1 MMRKLL
7 MAGIAILTIAISS
20 CDEDT
25 NTMGYSLT
33 SYADRFSLIPDT
45 FQIDSMESIKADSV
59 LARSSYSYLGRIKDP
74 ETGAYIT
81 SDFTTQFTVLEKEKN
96 YIFAPKKDITSLDT
110 DGEPVATSCNLIVII
125 NSYLGDSLTAM
136 KLMVE
141 ELDKPIEEN
150 KLYYSNFDPEA
161 NGYIR
166 NNGLKQAKMYSMVD
180 LTLSDSARAARL
192 NKNYYSYI
200 NIPLNKQYKAK
211 DGTVYKN
218 YGTYLMRTYYQ
229 HPEYFKNSISFIK
242 NVCPGFYFKTVD
254 GQGVMAEVLNVQME
268 VKFKYKSNDKEYDG
282 SKIFYGT
289 EEVMQTTHIA
299 NEKGKI
305 DSLVNVKN
313 CTYLKTP
320 AGIFTEVTLPV
331 EQIKKGH
338 INDSILSKKGH
349 INDSILSKKGHINDS
364 ILSAKITFQRM
375 ADLNKK
381 TVELLSDA
389 TQLLMIE
396 RDSLYSFFEK
406 NNVTNNRTS
415 FLAVYNATLN
425 TYTYNNIS
433 SLINHMWSIRGKG
446 SKNWNKVVLVPVKTS
461 TVSTS
466 SYTSATVTGINNEMG
481 ITSTRLVGGI
491 KNPDNPNSDNPT
503 ISIIYNQSK

>member
-33 SYADRFSLIPDT
+33 SDADRFSLIPDT
-45 FQIDSMESIKADSV
+45 FQIDSTKSIKADSV

-161 NGYIR
+161 NDYIR
-166 NNGLKQAKMYSMVD
+166 NDGLKQAKMYSMVD

-338 INDSILSKKGH
+338 INDSILS
-349 INDSILSKKGHINDS
+349 
-364 ILSAKITFQRM
+364 AKITFQRM
-375 ADLNKK
+375 ADLSKK
-381 TVELLSDA
+381 TDELLSDA

-415 FLAVYNATLN
+415 FLAVFNATLN
-425 TYTYNNIS
+425 TYAYNNIS
-433 SLINHMWSIRGKG
+433 SLINHMWSIRSKG

-491 KNPDNPNSDNPT
+491 KNPDNPT

>member
-7 MAGIAILTIAISS
+7 MAGIAMLTIAISS

-33 SYADRFSLIPDT
+33 SDADRFSLIPDT
-45 FQIDSMESIKADSV
+45 FQIDSTKSIKADSV

-161 NGYIR
+161 NDYIR
-166 NNGLKQAKMYSMVD
+166 NDGLKQAKMYSMVD

-338 INDSILSKKGH
+338 INDSILS
-349 INDSILSKKGHINDS
+349 
-364 ILSAKITFQRM
+364 AKITFQRM

-381 TVELLSDA
+381 TDELLSDA

-415 FLAVYNATLN
+415 FLAVFNATLN
-425 TYTYNNIS
+425 TYAYNNIS

-491 KNPDNPNSDNPT
+491 KNPDNPT

>member
-1 MMRKLL
+1 
-7 MAGIAILTIAISS
+7 
-20 CDEDT
+20 
-25 NTMGYSLT
+25 MGYSLT
-33 SYADRFSLIPDT
+33 SDADRFSLIPDT
-45 FQIDSMESIKADSV
+45 FQIDSTKSIKADSV

-161 NGYIR
+161 NDYIR
-166 NNGLKQAKMYSMVD
+166 NDGLKQAKMYSMVD

-338 INDSILSKKGH
+338 INDSILS
-349 INDSILSKKGHINDS
+349 
-364 ILSAKITFQRM
+364 AKITFQRM

-381 TVELLSDA
+381 TDELLSDA

-415 FLAVYNATLN
+415 FLAVFNATLN
-425 TYTYNNIS
+425 TYAYNNIS

-491 KNPDNPNSDNPT
+491 KNPDNPT

>member
-1 MMRKLL
+1 
-7 MAGIAILTIAISS
+7 MALTS
-20 CDEDT
+20 CDET
-25 NTMGYSLT
+25 TETIGSSLT
-33 SYADRFSLIPDT
+33 DNMDFLKIT
-45 FQIDSMESIKADSV
+45 TDSFKVTSRSIIADSV
-59 LARSSYSYLGRIKDP
+59 LSRNAMGYLGRIKDP

-161 NGYIR
+161 NDYIR
-166 NNGLKQAKMYSMVD
+166 NDGLKQAKMYSMVD

-338 INDSILSKKGH
+338 INDSILS
-349 INDSILSKKGHINDS
+349 
-364 ILSAKITFQRM
+364 AKITFQRM

-381 TVELLSDA
+381 TDELLSDA

-415 FLAVYNATLN
+415 FLAVFNATLN
-425 TYTYNNIS
+425 TYAYNNIS
-433 SLINHMWSIRGKG
+433 SLINHMWSIRSKG

-491 KNPDNPNSDNPT
+491 KNPDNPT

>member
-7 MAGIAILTIAISS
+7 MAGIAMLTIAISS

-33 SYADRFSLIPDT
+33 SDADRFSLIPDT
-45 FQIDSMESIKADSV
+45 ISIDSMESIKADSV

-161 NGYIR
+161 NDYIR
-166 NNGLKQAKMYSMVD
+166 NDGLKQAKMYSMVD

-268 VKFKYKSNDKEYDG
+268 VKFKYKSNDTEYDG
-282 SKIFYGT
+282 SKVFYGT

-338 INDSILSKKGH
+338 INDSILS
-349 INDSILSKKGHINDS
+349 
-364 ILSAKITFQRM
+364 AKITFQRM

-381 TVELLSDA
+381 TDELLSDA

-415 FLAVYNATLN
+415 FLAVFNATLN
-425 TYTYNNIS
+425 TYAYNNIS

-481 ITSTRLVGGI
+481 ITSTRLIGGI
-491 KNPDNPNSDNPT
+491 KNPDNPT

>member
-33 SYADRFSLIPDT
+33 SDADRFSLIPDT
-45 FQIDSMESIKADSV
+45 FQIDSTKSIKADSV

-161 NGYIR
+161 NDYIR
-166 NNGLKQAKMYSMVD
+166 NDGLKQAKMYSMVD

-338 INDSILSKKGH
+338 INDSILS
-349 INDSILSKKGHINDS
+349 
-364 ILSAKITFQRM
+364 AKITFQRM
-375 ADLNKK
+375 SDLNKK
-381 TVELLSDA
+381 TDELLSDA

-406 NNVTNNRTS
+406 NNVPNNRTS

-425 TYTYNNIS
+425 TYSYNNIS
-433 SLINHMWSIRGKG
+433 SLINHMWSIRSKG

-491 KNPDNPNSDNPT
+491 KNPDNPT

>member
-7 MAGIAILTIAISS
+7 MAGIAMLTIAISS

-33 SYADRFSLIPDT
+33 SDADRFSLIPDT
-45 FQIDSMESIKADSV
+45 FQIDSTKSIKADSV

-161 NGYIR
+161 NDYIR
-166 NNGLKQAKMYSMVD
+166 NDGLKQAKMYSMVD

-338 INDSILSKKGH
+338 INDSILS
-349 INDSILSKKGHINDS
+349 
-364 ILSAKITFQRM
+364 AKITFQRM

-381 TVELLSDA
+381 TDELLSDA

-415 FLAVYNATLN
+415 FLAVFNATLN
-425 TYTYNNIS
+425 TYAYNNIS
-433 SLINHMWSIRGKG
+433 SLINHMWSIRSKG

-491 KNPDNPNSDNPT
+491 KNPDNPT

>member
-7 MAGIAILTIAISS
+7 MAGIAMLTIAISS

-33 SYADRFSLIPDT
+33 SDADRFSLIPDT
-45 FQIDSMESIKADSV
+45 FQIDSTKSIKADSV

-166 NNGLKQAKMYSMVD
+166 NDGLKQAKMYSMVD

-338 INDSILSKKGH
+338 INDSILS
-349 INDSILSKKGHINDS
+349 
-364 ILSAKITFQRM
+364 AKITFQRM

-381 TVELLSDA
+381 TDELLSDA

-415 FLAVYNATLN
+415 FLAVFNATLN
-425 TYTYNNIS
+425 TYAYNNIS

-446 SKNWNKVVLVPVKTS
+446 SKNWNKVVLIPVKTS

-491 KNPDNPNSDNPT
+491 KNPDNPT

>member
-1 MMRKLL
+1 
-7 MAGIAILTIAISS
+7 
-20 CDEDT
+20 
-25 NTMGYSLT
+25 MGYSLT
-33 SYADRFSLIPDT
+33 SDADRFSLIPDT
-45 FQIDSMESIKADSV
+45 FQIDSTKSIKADSV

-338 INDSILSKKGH
+338 INDSILS
-349 INDSILSKKGHINDS
+349 
-364 ILSAKITFQRM
+364 AKITFQRM

-381 TVELLSDA
+381 TDELLSDA

-415 FLAVYNATLN
+415 FLAVFNATLN
-425 TYTYNNIS
+425 TYAYNNIS
-433 SLINHMWSIRGKG
+433 SLINHMWSIRSKG

-491 KNPDNPNSDNPT
+491 KNPDNPT

>member
-7 MAGIAILTIAISS
+7 MAGIAMLTIAISS

-33 SYADRFSLIPDT
+33 SDADRFSLIPDT
-45 FQIDSMESIKADSV
+45 FQIDSTKSIKADSV

-161 NGYIR
+161 NDYIR
-166 NNGLKQAKMYSMVD
+166 NDGLKQAKMYSMVD

-229 HPEYFKNSISFIK
+229 HPEYFKTSISFIK

-338 INDSILSKKGH
+338 INDSILS
-349 INDSILSKKGHINDS
+349 
-364 ILSAKITFQRM
+364 AKITFQRM

-381 TVELLSDA
+381 TDELLSDA

-415 FLAVYNATLN
+415 FLAVFNATLN
-425 TYTYNNIS
+425 TYAYNNIS
-433 SLINHMWSIRGKG
+433 SLINHMWSIRSKG

-491 KNPDNPNSDNPT
+491 KSPDNPT

>member
-33 SYADRFSLIPDT
+33 SDADRFSLIPDT
-45 FQIDSMESIKADSV
+45 FQIDSTKSIKADSV

-161 NGYIR
+161 NDYIR
-166 NNGLKQAKMYSMVD
+166 NDGLKQAKMYSMVD

-338 INDSILSKKGH
+338 INDSILS
-349 INDSILSKKGHINDS
+349 
-364 ILSAKITFQRM
+364 AKITFQRM

-381 TVELLSDA
+381 TDELLSDA

-415 FLAVYNATLN
+415 FLAVFNATLN
-425 TYTYNNIS
+425 TYAYNNIS

-491 KNPDNPNSDNPT
+491 KNPDNPT

>member
-7 MAGIAILTIAISS
+7 MAGIAMLTIAISS

-33 SYADRFSLIPDT
+33 SDADRFSLIPDT
-45 FQIDSMESIKADSV
+45 IPIDSMESIKADSV

-338 INDSILSKKGH
+338 INDSILS
-349 INDSILSKKGHINDS
+349 
-364 ILSAKITFQRM
+364 AKITFQRM

-381 TVELLSDA
+381 TDELLSDA

-415 FLAVYNATLN
+415 FLAVFNATLN
-425 TYTYNNIS
+425 TYAYNNIS

-491 KNPDNPNSDNPT
+491 KNPDNPT

>member
-1 MMRKLL
+1 
-7 MAGIAILTIAISS
+7 MAGIAMLTIAISS

-33 SYADRFSLIPDT
+33 SDADRFSLIPDT
-45 FQIDSMESIKADSV
+45 FQIDSTKSIKADSV

-161 NGYIR
+161 NDYIR
-166 NNGLKQAKMYSMVD
+166 NDGLKQAKMYSMVD

-338 INDSILSKKGH
+338 INDSILS
-349 INDSILSKKGHINDS
+349 
-364 ILSAKITFQRM
+364 AKITFQRM

-381 TVELLSDA
+381 TDELLSDA

-415 FLAVYNATLN
+415 FLAVFNATLN
-425 TYTYNNIS
+425 TYAYNNIS

-491 KNPDNPNSDNPT
+491 KNPDNPT

>member
-1 MMRKLL
+1 
-7 MAGIAILTIAISS
+7 MAGIAMLTIAISS

-33 SYADRFSLIPDT
+33 SDADRFSLIPDT
-45 FQIDSMESIKADSV
+45 FQIDSTKSIKADSV

-110 DGEPVATSCNLIVII
+110 DGEPVATSCNLLVVI

-141 ELDKPIEEN
+141 ELDNPIEEN
-150 KLYYSNFDPEA
+150 KFYYSNFDPET

-166 NNGLKQAKMYSMVD
+166 NDGLKQAKMYSMVD

-268 VKFKYKSNDKEYDG
+268 VKFKYKSNDTEYDG
-282 SKIFYGT
+282 SKVFYGT
-289 EEVMQTTHIA
+289 EEVMQTTHIS

-338 INDSILSKKGH
+338 INDSILS
-349 INDSILSKKGHINDS
+349 
-364 ILSAKITFQRM
+364 AKITFQRM
-375 ADLNKK
+375 ADLNKN
-381 TVELLSDA
+381 TDELLSDA

-415 FLAVYNATLN
+415 FLAAFNATLN
-425 TYTYNNIS
+425 TYAYYNIS
-433 SLINHMWSIRGKG
+433 SLINHMWSIREKG

-466 SYTSATVTGINNEMG
+466 SYSSATVTGINNEMG

-491 KNPDNPNSDNPT
+491 KNPDNPT
-503 ISIIYNQSK
+503 ISVIYNQSK